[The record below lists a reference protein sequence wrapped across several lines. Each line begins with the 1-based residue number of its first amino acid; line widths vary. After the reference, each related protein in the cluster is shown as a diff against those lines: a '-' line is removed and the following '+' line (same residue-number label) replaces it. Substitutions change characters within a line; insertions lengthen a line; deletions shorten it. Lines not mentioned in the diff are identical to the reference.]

1 MTLKELDKQ
10 ISIYGL
16 GREKKKRCF
25 LHIQMYFPL
34 GSVPVEVSGEHGLV
48 LASALNNSIMEV
60 LFSAKNLLGYGKHCH
75 ILFVQVF

>member
-16 GREKKKRCF
+16 GRKKKRCF
-25 LHIQMYFPL
+25 LYIQMYLAL